1 MSNENNV
8 LLHVEDL
15 FMHFPIYRGV
25 VRRQVGAVHA
35 VDGVT
40 FYIKRGETMG
50 LVGEFGLRKIHYRTH
65 DPATL

>member
-40 FYIKRGETMG
+40 FYIKRGDRLG
-50 LVGEFGLRKIHYRTH
+50 GRRVGLRKIHYRTH